1 MKIKFSHPLA
11 AVALLAMITW
21 SCSDVLEQE
30 IITPEAEVSD
40 PTYEQA
46 ISLWQE
52 LDQEAGNPFAM
63 RLNTSY
69 NYFEIFENQLFFV
82 PGEGYQGGPAPGF
95 YPGPGEGLATRMGK
109 AQSFLNQFAFV
120 DGGELNTIGAPV
132 TMFFENQLAV
142 LGLSEIPDE
151 VSSISVDKKGNA
163 IFVKNIKNTVTPIS
177 ENLSSFIAE
186 VEFIGGTGRF
196 AKFKGTGVVRGN
208 FNPMTGAGASVTLGN
223 LKNKK

>member
-1 MKIKFSHPLA
+1 MKIKFYQPIA
-11 AVALLAMITW
+11 AVALLAMISW

-30 IITPEAEVSD
+30 VVTPEAEVSD

-82 PGEGYQGGPAPGF
+82 PGEGFQGGPAPGF
-95 YPGPGEGLATRMGK
+95 YPGTGEGLATRMGK
-109 AQSFLNQFAFV
+109 AKSFLNQFAFI
-120 DGGELNTIGAPV
+120 DGGELTTIGAPV
-132 TMFFENQLAV
+132 TMFFQNQLAA

-163 IFVKNIKNTVTPIS
+163 IFVKNIKNTVTPIN

-186 VEFIGGTGRF
+186 VEFIGGTGKF